1 MEFDGKYT
9 HISVTKKVRPYNKYA
24 LTFLFRTCTHLSR
37 LGSSFLLQR
46 MGLTSRL
53 FFSVIYVIL
62 LFPALMNASPENF
75 PFGEKEEIVYNI
87 RWSFINCGQSSLKIE
102 RISTSC
108 FKITSLAKSY
118 PFFDHFYKVRDRI
131 EAWWDVKRMRSLRF
145 EKHMREGKRAVDDL
159 IVIDPAKNIAVRK
172 NETWMVTPHALDV
185 LSSLYYIRMNNLTPG
200 RPIVVDVY
208 TKKKLWPLNVK
219 VIRREKIKVRGREY
233 KTILVEPE
241 MREEG
246 IFKAKG
252 RIWVW
257 LTDDEKKIPV
267 RMKSKIPIGS
277 IIVEKK

>member
-1 MEFDGKYT
+1 MY
-9 HISVTKKVRPYNKYA
+9 RNRR
-24 LTFLFRTCTHLSR
+24 FLKTCLFIFI
-37 LGSSFLLQR
+37 LPAFLR
-46 MGLTSRL
+46 
-53 FFSVIYVIL
+53 
-62 LFPALMNASPENF
+62 ASDAGTL

-87 RWSFINCGQSSLKIE
+87 RWSFINCGQSSLTIE

-118 PFFDHFYKVRDRI
+118 PFFDHFYKVRDRV
-131 EAWWDVKRMRSLRF
+131 EAWWDIKQMRSLRF

-159 IVIDPAKNIAVRK
+159 IEIDTAQNIAKRER
-172 NETWMVTPHALDV
+172 ETWAVTPHALDV
-185 LSSLYYIRMNNLTPG
+185 LSSLYYIRLKNLTPG
-200 RPIVVDVY
+200 SSLVVDVY

-219 VIRREKIKVRGREY
+219 VIRREKISVRDREY

-267 RMKSKIPIGS
+267 QMKSKIPIGS
-277 IIVEKK
+277 IIAEMIE